1 VLLQEQLGQQQVL
14 VQQQVQQRQ
23 LAWHQQRVLQVQE
36 QQLERVLELAFL
48 FYRKRPKQQQ
58 RSRRPKRGTCS

>member
-1 VLLQEQLGQQQVL
+1 VL
-14 VQQQVQQRQ
+14 VQQQEQQRQ
-23 LAWHQQRVLQVQE
+23 LAWHQQRELQVLE
-36 QQLERVLELAFL
+36 QQLERVLERVLEFL

>member
-1 VLLQEQLGQQQVL
+1 VL

-23 LAWHQQRVLQVQE
+23 LAWHQQRELQVLE
-36 QQLERVLELAFL
+36 QQLERVLELVLEFL